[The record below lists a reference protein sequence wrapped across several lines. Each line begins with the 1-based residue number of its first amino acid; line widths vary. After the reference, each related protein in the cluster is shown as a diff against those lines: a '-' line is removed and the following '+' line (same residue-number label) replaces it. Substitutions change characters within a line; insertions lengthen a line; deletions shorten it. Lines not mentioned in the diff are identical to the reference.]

1 MTIDPIIPDYT
12 SACLS
17 NIVPALLE
25 HPVIGSGWL
34 PDEVL
39 TARKVVLLLLD
50 GLGYEKF
57 KISEQKEIVPNLA
70 KMNHKRIMTVAP
82 TTTATALTSLTT
94 GRPPES
100 FLSII

>member
-57 KISEQKEIVPNLA
+57 KISEQKGIVPNLE
-70 KMNHKRIMTVAP
+70 KMNNLGHDIYQCMEQRTQSK
-82 TTTATALTSLTT
+82 
-94 GRPPES
+94 G
-100 FLSII
+100 IIVFRL

>member
-12 SACLS
+12 NACLS

-39 TARKVVLLLLD
+39 AARKVVLLLVD

-70 KMNHKRIMTVAP
+70 KMDYK
-82 TTTATALTSLTT
+82 
-94 GRPPES
+94 E
-100 FLSII
+100 

>member
-1 MTIDPIIPDYT
+1 MNFESPLPVELTSMKEHFQMTTDPIIPDYR

-39 TARKVVLLLLD
+39 DARKVVLLLVD

-57 KISEQKEIVPNLA
+57 KISEQKDLVPNLQ
-70 KMNHKRIMTVAP
+70 K
-82 TTTATALTSLTT
+82 
-94 GRPPES
+94 
-100 FLSII
+100 